1 MRIVIIG
8 GAASGMTVASRLK
21 KSQKDAKIIV
31 IQKEKYVSLG
41 ACGLPYFVANP
52 ILKPNDLL
60 ARSVEQFIEQDIL
73 VYNESIVKKI
83 DSDNQKI
90 WYEKEN
96 QLYELDYD
104 KLVITTGAKPII
116 PPIEGID
123 LPNIFTLT
131 RLEDATDLKE
141 KLKDQNIKKV
151 AVIGSGFIG
160 LECCEML
167 EHFKKEI
174 VLIEKTNRLNQ
185 RVFDQ
190 EITDLLEQNLVKNNV
205 QIIKNNGLKS
215 IVKTKENRLN
225 LVLDQDQQLEVD
237 LVILAIG
244 FKPATEFLKDTKIQM
259 LANGAIV
266 VDKHGRTN
274 LKNIWSC
281 GDCATVYHKVTNQ
294 ITYTPLATVARKFAK
309 VIADDILN
317 VKSEFVG
324 TLQTAILKVFDS
336 DLVATGVNEALAK
349 ELKYDIKTIFI
360 KDFDHP
366 SYYPNPT
373 PLALKLILN
382 KKTNTLIGAQMYG
395 SNLSVLRIN
404 FLISLIWNQIE
415 INQELS
421 QVDLPYSPPFSR
433 VVDIIHI
440 ALEKIIKN

>member
-1 MRIVIIG
+1 MKIVIIG

-21 KSQKDAKIIV
+21 KADKKAQIIV

-52 ILKPNDLL
+52 SLKPTDLL
-60 ARSVEQFIEQDIL
+60 ARTVEQFVEQDIL
-73 VYNESIVKKI
+73 VYSESVVKKI
-83 DSDNQKI
+83 DAENQKV
-90 WYEKEN
+90 WYEKNN
-96 QLYELDYD
+96 QLLELDYD
-104 KLVITTGAKPII
+104 KLVISTGAKPIV
-116 PPIEGID
+116 PPIKGID

-131 RLEDATDLKE
+131 RLEDATELKE
-141 KLKDQNIKKV
+141 KLKDKNIKKV

-167 EHFKKEI
+167 EHFNKEI
-174 VLIEKTNRLNQ
+174 VLIEKTSRLNQ

-190 EITDLLEQNLVKNNV
+190 EITDLLEQNLIKNNV
-205 QIIKNNGLKS
+205 EIIKENGLKS
-215 IVKTKENRLN
+215 ITQAKDKRLS
-225 LVLDQDQQLEVD
+225 LTLDQNEEIEVD
-237 LVILAIG
+237 LIILAIG
-244 FKPATEFLKDTKIQM
+244 FRPATEFLKDTKLEM
-259 LANGAIV
+259 LGNGAIV

-281 GDCATVYHKVTNQ
+281 GDCATVYHKITNQ

-309 VIADDILN
+309 VVADDILN
-317 VKSEFVG
+317 VNSEFVG
-324 TLQTAILKVFDS
+324 TLQTAILKVFES
-336 DLVATGVNEALAK
+336 ELVATGVNETLAK
-349 ELKYDIKTIFI
+349 ELGYDIKTIFI
-360 KDFDHP
+360 KDADHP

-415 INQELS
+415 INQELT

-440 ALEKIIKN
+440 ALEKLIKN